1 MHISRLVIRNFR
13 NFNQLDLK
21 FDSGIT
27 CLIGENNS
35 GKTNLIH
42 ALRLVVDGQMSSQNR
57 QLTENDFHTG
67 ISPNQATQIL
77 ISVEFTD
84 YKNDPNQS
92 ALVGYWEIED
102 DRARLTYRFRPSQAV
117 REDIESGERS
127 DAELAI
133 DDYHWELTGGD
144 GSVDPL
150 TVEWNNK
157 MGASIRFSDLQS
169 FQTVFLHAL
178 RDVESDLRS
187 TRFSP
192 LAKLLNTG
200 SIPEKEKNDLVDI
213 LRESNDKIAATSA
226 ISKTGE
232 AIDEAFSDTAGDAF
246 PMDIRVGVADPSFAS
261 IARSLTLLLSN
272 KDLEDFGPDRNG
284 LGLNNVLYISMLIEY
299 FERRISESRTA
310 GQIFLIEEPEA
321 HLHPQLQRVL
331 FRVLAEKHFQT
342 IVTTHS
348 SHVSSIAALPN
359 IVVLTKASDTPTT
372 GCCLAVSAKL
382 AKNEVADLERYLD
395 ATKATLFF
403 ARKVILVEG
412 PAELFV
418 IPKLVEAVRK
428 MNFDRLG
435 ITVIPIYG
443 VHFSIYGRLFG
454 PEGLQKQCAI
464 IADGD
469 LVPSDADRETHPEG
483 EDVPP
488 PADAFE
494 DINTEHVKTF
504 RCQTTFERALV
515 VEGTLEMLIAAGH
528 EFGAKKLVAALE
540 DAKASIS
547 KEAAIRQQAFA
558 DASYLV
564 LKTAKRVG
572 KARFAQIVSKY
583 ANLATAL
590 PAYINDAV
598 TWLLPE

>member
-1 MHISRLVIRNFR
+1 MYISRLVIRNFR

-21 FDSGIT
+21 FESGIT

-42 ALRLVVDGQMSSQNR
+42 ALRLVVDGQVSSHNR
-57 QLTENDFHTG
+57 QLTEDDFHTG
-67 ISPNQATQIL
+67 ISPNKATQIL

-127 DAELAI
+127 DAELTI

-150 TVEWNNK
+150 TVEWKDK

-200 SIPEKEKNDLVDI
+200 SIPEKEKNELVEL

-261 IARSLTLLLSN
+261 IARSLTLLLTS
-272 KDLEDFGPDRNG
+272 KDLEDFGI
-284 LGLNNVLYISMLIEY
+284 GLNNVLYISMLIEY

-331 FRVLAEKHFQT
+331 FRVLAEKNFQT

-382 AKNEVADLERYLD
+382 AENEVADLERYLD

-428 MNFDRLG
+428 KNFDRLG

-443 VHFSIYGRLFG
+443 VHFSIYARLFG
-454 PEGLQKQCAI
+454 AEGLQKQCAI

-469 LVPSDADRETHPEG
+469 LVPSDADGETDSEG

-488 PADAFE
+488 PSDAFE

-515 VEGTLEMLIAAGH
+515 VEGTLEMLIAAGK
-528 EFGAKKLVAALE
+528 ECGAKKLVAALE
-540 DAKASIS
+540 EAKASVS
-547 KEAAIRQQAFA
+547 KEAAIRQQAFGV
-558 DASYLV
+558 ASYLV
-564 LKTAKRVG
+564 LKTAKRLG

-590 PAYINDAV
+590 PTYINDAV
-598 TWLLPE
+598 TWLVPE